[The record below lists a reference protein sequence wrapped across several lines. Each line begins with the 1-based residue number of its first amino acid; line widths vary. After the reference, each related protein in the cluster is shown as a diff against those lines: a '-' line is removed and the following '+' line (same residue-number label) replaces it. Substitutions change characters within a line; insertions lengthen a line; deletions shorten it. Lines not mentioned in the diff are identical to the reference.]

1 MSDVRGMRGPS
12 PDDPLDLDGP
22 DDPGGPEGG
31 EGTGGEPG
39 HEPGDEDEPALA
51 RIALGLDG
59 ARAAQRGRTAEAR
72 AGFEALWEALGER
85 DVFHRCLVAHYLA
98 DLQDDPRAELAWDRR
113 ALAAADSLS
122 AERARTYESALQV
135 RAFYPSL
142 HLNLASDHL
151 KLGEPDLAREQLERA
166 VRSLDALP
174 EDAYSASIRT
184 AVDELRQRLR

>member
-1 MSDVRGMRGPS
+1 MSDTSDVRAGPAGG
-12 PDDPLDLDGP
+12 DDQVF
-22 DDPGGPEGG
+22 
-31 EGTGGEPG
+31 T
-39 HEPGDEDEPALA
+39 

-59 ARAAQRGRTAEAR
+59 VQAAQHGRTAEAR
-72 AGFEALWEALGER
+72 ASFEALWAALGER
-85 DVFHRCLVAHYLA
+85 GDVFHRCVLAHYLA
-98 DLQDDPRAELAWDRR
+98 DLQDDPQDELEWDRR
-113 ALAAADSLS
+113 ALAAADSLT
-122 AERARTYESALQV
+122 AERAQTYESALQV

-174 EDAYSASIRT
+174 EDVYSASIRS

>member
-1 MSDVRGMRGPS
+1 MSDVSGMRGVPS
-12 PDDPLDLDGP
+12 GESLAGESPSGESA
-22 DDPGGPEGG
+22 PEGSVP
-31 EGTGGEPG
+31 EES
-39 HEPGDEDEPALA
+39 ALS

-59 ARAAQRGRTAEAR
+59 VRAAQRGRTAEAR
-72 AGFEALWEALGER
+72 ASFEALWEELGER
-85 DVFHRCLVAHYLA
+85 DVFHRCVLAHYLA
-98 DLQDDPRAELAWDRR
+98 DLQDDPRAELEWDRR
-113 ALAAADSLS
+113 ALAAADSLT
-122 AERARTYESALQV
+122 AERAATYESALQV

-174 EDAYSASIRT
+174 EDAYGAGIRT

>member
-1 MSDVRGMRGPS
+1 MSDVSGVSGVSGSLGPS
-12 PDDPLDLDGP
+12 GGAGTPGP
-22 DDPGGPEGG
+22 SSGESGGD
-31 EGTGGEPG
+31 EPG
-39 HEPGDEDEPALA
+39 LA

-59 ARAAQRGRTAEAR
+59 VQAAQLGRTAEAR
-72 AGFEALWEALGER
+72 ASFEALWEALGER
-85 DVFHRCLVAHYLA
+85 DVFHRCVLAHYLA
-98 DLQDDPRAELAWDRR
+98 DLQDDPRAELEWDRR
-113 ALAAADSLS
+113 ALAAADSLTV
-122 AERARTYESALQV
+122 ERAQTHESTLQV

-174 EDAYSASIRT
+174 EDVYSAGIRA

>member
-1 MSDVRGMRGPS
+1 MSDVSDVPGSRGVRSGES
-12 PDDPLDLDGP
+12 AADESSALD
-22 DDPGGPEGG
+22 
-31 EGTGGEPG
+31 
-39 HEPGDEDEPALA
+39 

-59 ARAAQRGRTAEAR
+59 VQAAQHGRTAEAR
-72 AGFEALWEALGER
+72 ASFEALWEALGER
-85 DVFHRCLVAHYLA
+85 DVFHRCVLAHYLA
-98 DLQDDPRAELAWDRR
+98 DLQDDPRAELEWDRR
-113 ALAAADSLS
+113 ALAAADSLT

-174 EDAYSASIRT
+174 GDAYGAGIRA

>member
-1 MSDVRGMRGPS
+1 MSDVSDMRDMPAGP
-12 PDDPLDLDGP
+12 DGP
-22 DDPGGPEGG
+22 PAAGDDEF
-31 EGTGGEPG
+31 
-39 HEPGDEDEPALA
+39 LS

-59 ARAAQRGRTAEAR
+59 VQAAQHGRTAEAR
-72 AGFEALWEALGER
+72 ASFEALWEALGER
-85 DVFHRCLVAHYLA
+85 GDVFHRCVLAHYLA
-98 DLQDDPRAELAWDRR
+98 DLQDDPRAELEWDRR
-113 ALAAADSLS
+113 ALAAADSLT

-151 KLGEPDLAREQLERA
+151 KLGEADLAREQLDRA

-174 EDAYSASIRT
+174 EDAYSAGIRA

>member
-1 MSDVRGMRGPS
+1 MPDVSGASGPS
-12 PDDPLDLDGP
+12 GAFAVPGP
-22 DDPGGPEGG
+22 PSG
-31 EGTGGEPG
+31 ESG
-39 HEPGDEDEPALA
+39 EDEPVLA

-59 ARAAQRGRTAEAR
+59 VQAAQRGRTAEAR
-72 AGFEALWEALGER
+72 ASFEALWEALGER
-85 DVFHRCLVAHYLA
+85 DVFHRCVLAHYLA
-98 DLQDDPRAELAWDRR
+98 DLQDDPRAELEWDRR
-113 ALAAADSLS
+113 ALAAADSLT
-122 AERARTYESALQV
+122 AERAQMYESALQV

-174 EDAYSASIRT
+174 EDAYGAGIRA

>member
-1 MSDVRGMRGPS
+1 MSDTSDVRAV
-12 PDDPLDLDGP
+12 
-22 DDPGGPEGG
+22 PGGPDGADG
-31 EGTGGEPG
+31 
-39 HEPGDEDEPALA
+39 PARADSPAGRDDQVLT

-59 ARAAQRGRTAEAR
+59 VQAAQRGRTAEAR
-72 AGFEALWEALGER
+72 ASFEALWAALGER
-85 DVFHRCLVAHYLA
+85 GDVFHRCVLAHYLA
-98 DLQDDPRAELAWDRR
+98 DLQDYPQDELEWDRR
-113 ALAAADSLS
+113 ALAAADSLT
-122 AERARTYESALQV
+122 AERAQTYESALQV

-174 EDAYSASIRT
+174 EDAYSAGIRS

>member
-1 MSDVRGMRGPS
+1 M
-12 PDDPLDLDGP
+12 L
-22 DDPGGPEGG
+22 
-31 EGTGGEPG
+31 T
-39 HEPGDEDEPALA
+39 

-59 ARAAQRGRTAEAR
+59 VQAAQRGRTAEAR
-72 AGFEALWEALGER
+72 ASFEELWAALGER
-85 DVFHRCLVAHYLA
+85 GDVFHRCVLAHYLA
-98 DLQDDPRAELAWDRR
+98 DLQDDPQDELEWDRR
-113 ALAAADSLS
+113 ALAAADSLT
-122 AERARTYESALQV
+122 AERAQTYESALQV

-174 EDAYSASIRT
+174 EDAYSAGIRS

>member
-1 MSDVRGMRGPS
+1 MCDPS
-12 PDDPLDLDGP
+12 
-22 DDPGGPEGG
+22 
-31 EGTGGEPG
+31 TGG
-39 HEPGDEDEPALA
+39 PGDEDGLVAAGEEPETEPELA

-59 ARAAQRGRTAEAR
+59 VRAAQRGRTAEAR
-72 AGFEALWEALGER
+72 AGFEALWEALGEQ
-85 DVFHRCLVAHYLA
+85 DVFHRCVLAHYLA
-98 DLQDDPRAELAWDRR
+98 DLQDDPQAELEWDRR
-113 ALAAADSLS
+113 ALAAADSLTV
-122 AERARTYESALQV
+122 ERARTYGSTVQV

-174 EDAYSASIRT
+174 EGAYGARIRA